1 MSARYCIVN
10 CRIERAHTKKREMSC
25 VIIIK
30 CCKSVKEK
38 MSKFQLKS
46 NKFRIKYAFV
56 TRTMR
61 HKINVS
67 NAEDDNDVE
76 AICSKVFFALQFFS
90 FALFRRV
97 RAFLIN
103 KNCKKEEK
111 SGRNVNSLSSKAGW
125 VHERERAPK
134 SPLQDTLDKSNN
146 MRVYEYV
153 FTSLRSFNRIA
164 QSKRQTIISMTR
176 WVH

>member
-1 MSARYCIVN
+1 
-10 CRIERAHTKKREMSC
+10 MSC

-111 SGRNVNSLSSKAGW
+111 SGRNVNSL
-125 VHERERAPK
+125 
-134 SPLQDTLDKSNN
+134 LQKLG
-146 MRVYEYV
+146 EYMSV
-153 FTSLRSFNRIA
+153 NAHQNFHCKTHLTNRTTCVCMCLLLFDRSIE
-164 QSKRQTIISMTR
+164 
-176 WVH
+176 